1 MWVKSIIKD
10 INIDFTYNLRFTN
23 LQKKTVIKE
32 NVDKVLIRF
41 TDIKSSKVFKFSFK
55 QISDFS
61 DMSSINKYLAQL
73 NDIGLDCS
81 SQVKKI
87 MDTFLLKEEES
98 SKLVKEYVKESV
110 LSDIS
115 RGVGLTI
122 LYSKSLHSQSD
133 KNNIDIFVE
142 NINS

>member
-1 MWVKSIIKD
+1 
-10 INIDFTYNLRFTN
+10 
-23 LQKKTVIKE
+23 
-32 NVDKVLIRF
+32 
-41 TDIKSSKVFKFSFK
+41 
-55 QISDFS
+55 
-61 DMSSINKYLAQL
+61 
-73 NDIGLDCS
+73 
-81 SQVKKI
+81 

-133 KNNIDIFVE
+133 KNNIVE
-142 NINS
+142 